1 MISKSTLQK
10 SNIILIGMPG
20 AGKSTVGVYLAKY
33 LAKSFVD
40 TDINIQTSQG
50 RTLQEIMDADGY
62 LQLRQIEEDVLVSL
76 NLKKHVIAT
85 GGSAAYSSKAMEH
98 LREDGVVIFLDVTSD
113 TVRKRIQDFDTRGI
127 AKRDDQSFENLI
139 KERFELYS
147 KYADLRIDCNDLTQE
162 QITWVIKEELEL

>member
-1 MISKSTLQK
+1 
-10 SNIILIGMPG
+10 MPG

>member
-76 NLKKHVIAT
+76 NL
-85 GGSAAYSSKAMEH
+85 
-98 LREDGVVIFLDVTSD
+98 
-113 TVRKRIQDFDTRGI
+113 
-127 AKRDDQSFENLI
+127 
-139 KERFELYS
+139 
-147 KYADLRIDCNDLTQE
+147 
-162 QITWVIKEELEL
+162 

>member
-1 MISKSTLQK
+1 
-10 SNIILIGMPG
+10 
-20 AGKSTVGVYLAKY
+20 
-33 LAKSFVD
+33 
-40 TDINIQTSQG
+40 
-50 RTLQEIMDADGY
+50 
-62 LQLRQIEEDVLVSL
+62 
-76 NLKKHVIAT
+76 
-85 GGSAAYSSKAMEH
+85 MEH